1 MSVNKVILVGNL
13 GKDPELRYTPSGAAV
28 VTFSIATSER
38 YKDREGNKQ
47 EKTEW
52 HNIVAWRQLAEICGK
67 YLHKGK
73 QVFIEGKIQTR
84 SYDDRDGN
92 KKYITEIVADQ
103 MQMLGGR
110 DEKGAGSGG
119 GSYAGGQTSA
129 GQQSGGYGGGQQA
142 GSQSQAGGQGYNQ
155 APQQAQQ
162 NQGGQQGGQQQ
173 GGGFNEPA
181 FNPDD
186 EIPF

>member
-28 VTFSIATSER
+28 ANFTIATSER
-38 YKDREGNKQ
+38 YKDRNGQTQ

-73 QVFIEGKIQTR
+73 QVYIEGRIQTR

-92 KKYITEIVADQ
+92 KRYITEIVADQ

-110 DEKGAGSGG
+110 GGEENTNYAPRSGN
-119 GSYAGGQTSA
+119 Y
-129 GQQSGGYGGGQQA
+129 
-142 GSQSQAGGQGYNQ
+142 
-155 APQQAQQ
+155 
-162 NQGGQQGGQQQ
+162 QQGSSA
-173 GGGFNEPA
+173 PA
-181 FNPDD
+181 SGPNVDFDDPPFNPDD
-186 EIPF
+186 DIPF

>member
-13 GKDPELRYTPSGAAV
+13 GKDPELRYTPSGTAV
-28 VTFSIATSER
+28 ATFSLATTER
-38 YKDREGNKQ
+38 YKDRDGNRQ
-47 EKTEW
+47 DKTEW

-73 QVFIEGKIQTR
+73 QIYIEGKIQTR

-92 KKYITEIVADQ
+92 KRYITEIVVDQ
-103 MQMLGGR
+103 MQMLGSR
-110 DEKGAGSGG
+110 DDSQGGGQSGYGG
-119 GSYAGGQTSA
+119 GSSQSGQGGGGYDNKKSS
-129 GQQSGGYGGGQQA
+129 GQGGYGG
-142 GSQSQAGGQGYNQ
+142 SQESSFED
-155 APQQAQQ
+155 PV
-162 NQGGQQGGQQQ
+162 
-173 GGGFNEPA
+173 

>member
-28 VTFSIATSER
+28 ATFSIATTER
-38 YKDREGNKQ
+38 YKDRDGNRQ

-52 HNIVAWRQLAEICGK
+52 HNIVVWRQLAEICGK

-73 QVFIEGKIQTR
+73 QIYIEGKIQTR

-103 MQMLGGR
+103 MHMLGSKS
-110 DEKGAGSGG
+110 DDQAGSYGG
-119 GSYAGGQTSA
+119 QQNKPSEGSYNQDKP
-129 GQQSGGYGGGQQA
+129 QSQYGGGQK
-142 GSQSQAGGQGYNQ
+142 SQP
-155 APQQAQQ
+155 APQSKD
-162 NQGGQQGGQQQ
+162 
-173 GGGFNEPA
+173 FEEPTY
-181 FNPDD
+181 NDDD

>member
-13 GKDPELRYTPSGAAV
+13 GKDPELKYTPSGAAV

-38 YKDREGNKQ
+38 YKDRSGEQQ

-73 QVFIEGKIQTR
+73 QVYIEGRLQHR

-92 KKYITEIVADQ
+92 KRYITEIVADQ

-110 DEKGAGSGG
+110 GGGDESGG
-119 GSYAGGQTSA
+119 GYNRSAQSTGSAQGQNNNQ
-129 GQQSGGYGGGQQA
+129 GQGQSQQA
-142 GSQSQAGGQGYNQ
+142 SGQSQVE
-155 APQQAQQ
+155 
-162 NQGGQQGGQQQ
+162 
-173 GGGFNEPA
+173 EPP

-186 EIPF
+186 DIPF

>member
-13 GKDPELRYTPSGAAV
+13 GKDPELRYTPKGDAV
-28 VTFSIATSER
+28 VTFSLATTER
-38 YKDREGNKQ
+38 YKDRDGNKQ
-47 EKTEW
+47 SKTEW

-73 QVFIEGKIQTR
+73 QIYVEGKIQNR

-92 KKYITEIVADQ
+92 KRYISEVVINE
-103 MQMLGGR
+103 MQMLGSR
-110 DEKGAGSGG
+110 DDSQGG
-119 GSYAGGQTSA
+119 GGGGYAGGQN
-129 GQQSGGYGGGQQA
+129 QS
-142 GSQSQAGGQGYNQ
+142 
-155 APQQAQQ
+155 
-162 NQGGQQGGQQQ
+162 QGGQNQSQNNSGQQQ
-173 GGGFNEPA
+173 GGGFEEPV

>member
-28 VTFSIATSER
+28 ANFTIATTER
-38 YKDREGNKQ
+38 YKDRDGQTQ

-73 QVFIEGKIQTR
+73 QVYIEGKIQTR

-92 KKYITEIVADQ
+92 KRYITEIVADQ
-103 MQMLGGR
+103 MQMLGR
-110 DEKGAGSGG
+110 AGDDNN
-119 GSYAGGQTSA
+119 ANQ
-129 GQQSGGYGGGQQA
+129 GQQRNAAPRSSRPSPAASSG
-142 GSQSQAGGQGYNQ
+142 
-155 APQQAQQ
+155 P
-162 NQGGQQGGQQQ
+162 
-173 GGGFNEPA
+173 PA
-181 FNPDD
+181 YEDYADPPFNPDD
-186 EIPF
+186 DIPF

>member
-13 GKDPELRYTPSGAAV
+13 GKDPELRYTPAGAAV
-28 VTFSIATSER
+28 ANFSLATTER
-38 YKDREGNKQ
+38 YKDRDGNRQ

-73 QVFIEGKIQTR
+73 QIYLEGKIQTR

-92 KKYITEIVADQ
+92 KRYMTEIVMDQ
-103 MQMLGGR
+103 MHMLGNKN
-110 DEKGAGSGG
+110 DSGG
-119 GSYAGGQTSA
+119 SQYRPEDQAFRP
-129 GQQSGGYGGGQQA
+129 QS
-142 GSQSQAGGQGYNQ
+142 S
-155 APQQAQQ
+155 PAQQ
-162 NQGGQQGGQQQ
+162 PK
-173 GGGFNEPA
+173 PA
-181 FNPDD
+181 AASTATNDPAQFSDPVYNDDD

>member
-28 VTFSIATSER
+28 ATFSLATSER
-38 YKDREGNKQ
+38 YKDKSGQMQ

-52 HNIVAWRQLAEICGK
+52 HNIVVWRNLAEICGK

-73 QVFIEGKIQTR
+73 QIYIEGRIQTR

-92 KKYITEIVADQ
+92 KRYMTEIVADQ
-103 MQMLGGR
+103 MQMLGR
-110 DEKGAGSGG
+110 AGEESGG
-119 GSYAGGQTSA
+119 TAPRESRPAR
-129 GQQSGGYGGGQQA
+129 
-142 GSQSQAGGQGYNQ
+142 NQ
-155 APQQAQQ
+155 PSTRESTPPYEDFADP
-162 NQGGQQGGQQQ
+162 
-173 GGGFNEPA
+173 P

-186 EIPF
+186 DIPF